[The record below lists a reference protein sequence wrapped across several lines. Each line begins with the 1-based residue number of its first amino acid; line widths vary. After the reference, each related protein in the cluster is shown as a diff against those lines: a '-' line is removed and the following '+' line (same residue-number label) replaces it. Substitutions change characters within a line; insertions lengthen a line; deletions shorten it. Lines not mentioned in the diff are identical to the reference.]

1 VSFDTRRT
9 LAPDYGLTDG
19 KAVEVSVRLAGEFS
33 QRLESAFVAGR
44 AVRALGGRAGPRC
57 RSRLRGP
64 ALRKRQKRG
73 HQVDVV
79 VSL

>member
-1 VSFDTRRT
+1 VSETNKVEKRDFLVEIGTEE
-9 LAPDYGLTDG
+9 LPP
-19 KAVEVSVRLAGEFS
+19 KALRE
-33 QRLESAFVAGR
+33 LESAFVAGR